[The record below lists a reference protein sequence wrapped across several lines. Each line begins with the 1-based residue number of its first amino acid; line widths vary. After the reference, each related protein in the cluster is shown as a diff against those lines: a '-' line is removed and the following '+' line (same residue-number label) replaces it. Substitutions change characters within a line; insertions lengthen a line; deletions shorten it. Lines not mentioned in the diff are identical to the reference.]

1 MNPSNLPFKLGN
13 AILTMVGWFLI
24 IPAKKNEDDD
34 KKVFISSPIVITARF
49 INPETK
55 VEKIIL
61 SDFNNTELIEEADIL
76 SSQKLPTIIKFGFNV
91 NEKYIRDLGFI
102 LQQMRTQTPISPM
115 YQGVGVISTE
125 NYPIISLDEPYVSK
139 KVQHSLNEDI
149 LCNTQYDLQPKGSFG
164 NWWQMYLDEVK
175 GNLLL
180 ELAVVF
186 GVSSLVTAYLK
197 AKHEVEFA
205 GTIFSFVGN
214 SSSGKSTS
222 GALSASV
229 AGNVNNGSNTLMK
242 SLNGTRNGIESYL
255 NDNHGV
261 PIVLDELSSSS
272 FQDSTGLLYS
282 IAEGLGRQRSDING
296 KAKGV
301 RHWGTSIIVTGE
313 HSIFKDSAKN
323 DGLRVRTIEI
333 NEHFTK
339 SAKNADAIKK
349 ATSANYGHV
358 MPLVAEYL
366 LNREAEVIQWF
377 RTEHQWFK
385 TQLENETSN
394 TGIRMFKRY
403 ATITTSAR
411 ILERVIATPIDLD
424 AVRDYLI
431 NYHLDSVSERDLSSK
446 ALETIVQFVAQN
458 RGKFSEDSKLST
470 IVENYGLIQL
480 KENCVQVKML
490 KDVFKQMLEEN
501 QYQDVNNVINALR
514 DKGHIQS
521 DPNRKTTKRSIKDA
535 QGKSRSIVF
544 YHLKLDKELA
554 PILGLSPDT
563 ETFTPP
569 KFDNNTNPDLL
580 NNFMKQAKEKEASDD
595 LEL

>member
-1 MNPSNLPFKLGN
+1 MANNIFEQYPYWLDST
-13 AILTMVGWFLI
+13 AWYELI
-24 IPAKKNEDDD
+24 RAKNKNDED
-34 KKVFISSPIVITARF
+34 KIIRLSSPIIIENKYLDPSTGIEKLTISDGNNIER
-49 INPETK
+49 IET
-55 VEKIIL
+55 
-61 SDFNNTELIEEADIL
+61 SDIL
-76 SSQKLPTIIKFGFNV
+76 TSQKLPGLIMFGFSI
-91 NEKYIRDLGFI
+91 NEKYIKSLSNA
-102 LQQMRTQTPISPM
+102 LQLMRQSLPLSSLYT
-115 YQGVGVISTE
+115 GVGVLNTDKGIV
-125 NYPIISLDEPYVSK
+125 ISLDEPYLS
-139 KVQHSLNEDI
+139 NEIKQSQADEI
-149 LCNTQYDLQPKGSFG
+149 ICETQYDLQPKGSFG

-186 GVSSLVTAYLK
+186 GVSSLVTAYLN

-229 AGNVNNGSNTLMK
+229 AGNVNKGSNTLMK

-261 PIVLDELSSSS
+261 PIVLDELSSAS
-272 FQDSTGLLYS
+272 FRDSTGLLYS

-296 KAKGV
+296 KAKGI

-339 SAKNADAIKK
+339 SAENADAIKK
-349 ATSANYGHV
+349 ATLSNYGHV

-403 ATITTSAR
+403 ATITTSAL

-446 ALETIVQFVAQN
+446 ALETITQFVAQN
-458 RGKFSEDSKLST
+458 RGKFSEDNKLSNM
-470 IVENYGLIQL
+470 IENYGLIEL
-480 KENCVQVKML
+480 KDDHIQVKIL
-490 KDVFKQMLEEN
+490 KDVFKRMLEEN
-501 QYQDVNNVINALR
+501 QYQDVQNVVKSLR

-521 DPNRKTTKRSIKDA
+521 DRNRKTTKRSIKDA
-535 QGKSRSIVF
+535 TGKSKTIVF
-544 YHLKLDKELA
+544 YHLKLDIELA
-554 PILGLSPDT
+554 PIFGLSSNT
-563 ETFTPP
+563 ETFRPP
-569 KFDNNTNPDLL
+569 KFDDNTNPDLL
-580 NNFMKQAKEKEASDD
+580 NNFIKQAKEKEASDD